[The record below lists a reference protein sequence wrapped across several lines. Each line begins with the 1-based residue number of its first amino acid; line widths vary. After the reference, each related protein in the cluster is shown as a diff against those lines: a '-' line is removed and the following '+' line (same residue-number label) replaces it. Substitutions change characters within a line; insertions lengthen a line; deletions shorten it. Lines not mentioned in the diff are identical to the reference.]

1 MERSE
6 CKKRTATEEYTAW
19 EGRARR
25 TLSSEQQRIID
36 LCERAKEGSEQAA
49 AYLAKEYHLKV
60 WTVEQLRA
68 LQWLRAYRPTEEMKV
83 VADLQVRELPTL
95 QGTTSTAVVLRRA
108 SYDGGYTLERL
119 ATQQGV
125 QTWLLHEDRPMF
137 NIETLR
143 ATV

>member
-1 MERSE
+1 MVINNGTETERYG
-6 CKKRTATEEYTAW
+6 RQ
-19 EGRARR
+19 EGKARR
-25 TLSSEQQRIID
+25 TLSTEQQRIID
-36 LCERAKEGSEQAA
+36 LCGRAKEGDERAA

-68 LQWLRAYRPTEEMKV
+68 LQWLRAYRPAEEMQV

-108 SYDGGYTLERL
+108 SYDVGYTLERL